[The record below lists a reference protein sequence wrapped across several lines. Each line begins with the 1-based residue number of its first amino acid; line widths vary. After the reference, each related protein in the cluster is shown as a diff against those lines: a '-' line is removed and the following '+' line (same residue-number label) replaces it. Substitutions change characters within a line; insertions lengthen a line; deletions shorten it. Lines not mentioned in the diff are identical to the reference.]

1 MKYSFNTKE
10 SNKRGS
16 KEQNDIMHRE
26 NRKANNRDKSSV
38 INNSM
43 KCERI
48 KQYNQR
54 QRLTDRIEKQ
64 DPIIFCLL
72 ETHFRFKDTR
82 SLKRK
87 RWENILQ
94 TATISK
100 FNTSYTS
107 IL

>member
-1 MKYSFNTKE
+1 MGSDKINICSRELTKKLIQKILEKNMKKLKYFIMKYSFNTKE

-48 KQYNQR
+48 K
-54 QRLTDRIEKQ
+54 
-64 DPIIFCLL
+64 
-72 ETHFRFKDTR
+72 
-82 SLKRK
+82 
-87 RWENILQ
+87 
-94 TATISK
+94 
-100 FNTSYTS
+100 
-107 IL
+107 

>member
-1 MKYSFNTKE
+1 MKKLKYFIMKYSFNTKE

-54 QRLTDRIEKQ
+54 QRLTGQKSKIQLYFVYQR
-64 DPIIFCLL
+64 
-72 ETHFRFKDTR
+72 H
-82 SLKRK
+82 
-87 RWENILQ
+87 ILD
-94 TATISK
+94 SK
-100 FNTSYTS
+100 
-107 IL
+107 IQEA

>member
-1 MKYSFNTKE
+1 VGSDKINICSRELTKKLIQKILEKNMKKLKYFIMKYSFNTKE

-48 KQYNQR
+48 K
-54 QRLTDRIEKQ
+54 
-64 DPIIFCLL
+64 
-72 ETHFRFKDTR
+72 
-82 SLKRK
+82 
-87 RWENILQ
+87 
-94 TATISK
+94 
-100 FNTSYTS
+100 
-107 IL
+107 